1 MSKYDDEINKI
12 LFEVN
17 FMGGLNT
24 FGQGVAG
31 IAQNLKP
38 VANLAGKALSTATN
52 AAVGAL
58 GANLTVN
65 PGVAAFA
72 GKVSSMFS
80 TFINKMQGVDDS
92 IKIDDEL
99 IKTLNGV
106 YGAVQDTT
114 RYSSRANL
122 GNSTSIVVAMVNDY
136 TGYNLKRFGNEIWN
150 TIKLHVFTKPV
161 SSGVDPIPLSGDEL
175 ISTAKQTID
184 ALGKGDKSAIAR
196 YNAEIKLYDREW
208 QRWFK
213 TPPSSRG
220 LEPQPPVDPTDN
232 SKSSGYNNI
241 GLYLRLHDGK
251 NTYNEAIEH
260 LLQFLSTIHKN
271 SVQRA
276 AATARDLTGTLNTGT
291 KT

>member
-1 MSKYDDEINKI
+1 MSKYDEEINKI

-17 FMGGLNT
+17 FMGGLKT

-184 ALGKGDKSAIAR
+184 ALGKGDKSARIISQIA
-196 YNAEIKLYDREW
+196 
-208 QRWFK
+208 
-213 TPPSSRG
+213 
-220 LEPQPPVDPTDN
+220 
-232 SKSSGYNNI
+232 
-241 GLYLRLHDGK
+241 
-251 NTYNEAIEH
+251 
-260 LLQFLSTIHKN
+260 
-271 SVQRA
+271 
-276 AATARDLTGTLNTGT
+276 
-291 KT
+291 

>member
-1 MSKYDDEINKI
+1 
-12 LFEVN
+12 
-17 FMGGLNT
+17 
-24 FGQGVAG
+24 
-31 IAQNLKP
+31 
-38 VANLAGKALSTATN
+38 
-52 AAVGAL
+52 
-58 GANLTVN
+58 
-65 PGVAAFA
+65 
-72 GKVSSMFS
+72 
-80 TFINKMQGVDDS
+80 VDDS

>member
-80 TFINKMQGVDDS
+80 TFINKMQGVDGN
-92 IKIDDEL
+92 IKIDDNL

-114 RYSSRANL
+114 RYSSRAPL
-122 GNSTSIVVAMVNDY
+122 GNSTGIVVAMANDY
-136 TGYNLKRFGNEIWN
+136 TGYTLKQFGDAMWN
-150 TIKLHVFTKPV
+150 IITSQVFTKPV
-161 SSGVDPIPLSGDEL
+161 SGGEPIPLSGDEL

-196 YNAEIKLYDREW
+196 YNAEIRLYNREW
-208 QRWFK
+208 QRWY
-213 TPPSSRG
+213 TTALSSRG
-220 LEPQPPVDPTDN
+220 PEPQPPEDPTDN
-232 SKSSGYNNI
+232 SKASRNNNI
-241 GLYLRLHDGK
+241 GLYLRLHEGK
-251 NTYNEAIEH
+251 NTYKEALEH

-271 SVQRA
+271 AAQRS